1 MEANDNNKNNLKY
14 NAITEYLEK
23 MCEEDD
29 KFKER
34 LEEMIDIAQKNYEEI
49 NIFLKENQN
58 VISKG
63 KLKFGCELLKKNQL
77 IIQKILSIFDPNE
90 LDIIQLFEQHKKI
103 IDDNIIK
110 IKELKEKEKET
121 LKEELASLHE
131 KIKEINYKIE
141 RTKYRL
147 NGLKSHK
154 KDIKKDK
161 RKQKKDNILE
171 KNSLNSYENNNSI
184 QDNEDSLNKI
194 NNESYINE
202 NIINLEEFDDKI
214 KESNKSKEDSD
225 NKEIYYLKEEINYLT
240 EQFFSLR
247 NEEYETFQKLKNLN
261 NQIFELKKENPL
273 YKLEKYDKLVIIY
286 LNKIYILNNFI
297 KRAST
302 KIYTI
307 MLKRPK
313 FK

>member
-110 IKELKEKEKET
+110 IK
-121 LKEELASLHE
+121 
-131 KIKEINYKIE
+131 
-141 RTKYRL
+141 
-147 NGLKSHK
+147 
-154 KDIKKDK
+154 
-161 RKQKKDNILE
+161 
-171 KNSLNSYENNNSI
+171 
-184 QDNEDSLNKI
+184 
-194 NNESYINE
+194 
-202 NIINLEEFDDKI
+202 
-214 KESNKSKEDSD
+214 
-225 NKEIYYLKEEINYLT
+225 
-240 EQFFSLR
+240 
-247 NEEYETFQKLKNLN
+247 
-261 NQIFELKKENPL
+261 
-273 YKLEKYDKLVIIY
+273 
-286 LNKIYILNNFI
+286 
-297 KRAST
+297 
-302 KIYTI
+302 
-307 MLKRPK
+307 
-313 FK
+313 

>member
-1 MEANDNNKNNLKY
+1 MIISIDKETGVGCNIVKLS
-14 NAITEYLEK
+14 I
-23 MCEEDD
+23 DD

-110 IKELKEKEKET
+110 IKELKEKEKEK

-161 RKQKKDNILE
+161 RKRKRKRE
-171 KNSLNSYENNNSI
+171 SCFS
-184 QDNEDSLNKI
+184 KI
-194 NNESYINE
+194 N
-202 NIINLEEFDDKI
+202 K
-214 KESNKSKEDSD
+214 
-225 NKEIYYLKEEINYLT
+225 
-240 EQFFSLR
+240 
-247 NEEYETFQKLKNLN
+247 
-261 NQIFELKKENPL
+261 
-273 YKLEKYDKLVIIY
+273 
-286 LNKIYILNNFI
+286 
-297 KRAST
+297 
-302 KIYTI
+302 
-307 MLKRPK
+307 
-313 FK
+313 